1 MANVDWARYVRNRH
15 MHSNGLFSDRLNI
28 FRDPLYQNYNP
39 TSTHIWWQILFC
51 LCRFYSWSP
60 SYLEQR
66 LYRIRSEPNETE
78 NERYCCA
85 GVYCPC
91 HALCRS
97 RRWMNSMV
105 DWEKPEAKCLLC
117 VNATEDLRC
126 NGESL
131 KMKRKNYV
139 CLSAA
144 IVLFVYVEAMICVST
159 TLKPKT
165 LETNKQYEWK
175 LAISITQN
183 CKLFLIKWYICT
195 QSWPFATCQ
204 AGRRHSMCDINDIFL
219 TNTRTTDSL
228 TSTEYNW
235 LLVREARIIAVI
247 FANGHVICDKSDWK
261 SQWDNWL
268 CSFDL
273 AVLLTVHQVV
283 GPLDISIP
291 FYVAWGTDNSYEM

>member
-1 MANVDWARYVRNRH
+1 MFEC
-15 MHSNGLFSDRLNI
+15 SNCS
-28 FRDPLYQNYNP
+28 
-39 TSTHIWWQILFC
+39 
-51 LCRFYSWSP
+51 LCVCGGYDLRFD
-60 SYLEQR
+60 YLETKD
-66 LYRIRSEPNETE
+66 S
-78 NERYCCA
+78 
-85 GVYCPC
+85 
-91 HALCRS
+91 
-97 RRWMNSMV
+97 W
-105 DWEKPEAKCLLC
+105 
-117 VNATEDLRC
+117 
-126 NGESL
+126 
-131 KMKRKNYV
+131 
-139 CLSAA
+139 
-144 IVLFVYVEAMICVST
+144 
-159 TLKPKT
+159 
-165 LETNKQYEWK
+165 NKQTIWME
-175 LAISITQN
+175 ARISITQN

-228 TSTEYNW
+228 TSTEYNC

-247 FANGHVICDKSDWK
+247 FANEHVICDKSDWK